1 LFLKHYLRYRV
12 WTSHLLWRSYCHLK
26 LSFKLNWFSNLF
38 TYILH
43 YSRRGY
49 PLFTYILHYSRGD
62 YPLLT
67 YILHYSRGGYPLYS
81 FCFCFVLFLFP
92 CRNLAQ
98 YWNVKWRKPFQAELT
113 SISLYVNIRVYSHRN
128 LYWLSRGSTIKQLI
142 YFTVRTTCSI
152 YTTYV
157 YWWVA
162 FLSLSVFCL
171 FSGFFSRR
179 LYFRS

>member
-49 PLFTYILHYSRGD
+49 PLFTYILHYSRGG
-62 YPLLT
+62 YPLFTYILHYSRGGYPLFT

-81 FCFCFVLFLFP
+81 FCLLSSSLQKSCTILK
-92 CRNLAQ
+92 R
-98 YWNVKWRKPFQAELT
+98 EMT
-113 SISLYVNIRVYSHRN
+113 ETISGRIDINIIV
-128 LYWLSRGSTIKQLI
+128 
-142 YFTVRTTCSI
+142 C
-152 YTTYV
+152 
-157 YWWVA
+157 
-162 FLSLSVFCL
+162 
-171 FSGFFSRR
+171 
-179 LYFRS
+179 